1 VPANSNGPAI
11 FLDRDGVINKRI
23 PDDYILNW
31 SQFEF
36 MPGIR
41 EALRQISQLGL
52 PMVVV
57 SNQSAIGRGRLT
69 RRALE
74 DITDRL
80 TQDLLNDGVSISAYY
95 YCIHRPDENC
105 LCRKPQPL
113 LLHEAAA
120 ELNLNLGASVFI
132 GDSESDVEAARLAGC
147 MPVLFGPGLNT
158 ISNSR
163 DWMAGVPA
171 ATTAD
176 ELFAVTVRCLH
187 GHVSQ
192 RQNAFLQSIQT
203 L

>member
-1 VPANSNGPAI
+1 MPENDNGPAI

-57 SNQSAIGRGRLT
+57 SNQSAIGRGILT
-69 RRALE
+69 RRALD
-74 DITDRL
+74 DITARL
-80 TQDLLNDGVSISAYY
+80 TRTLFNDGVTISAYY
-95 YCIHRPDENC
+95 YCTHRPDENC
-105 LCRKPQPL
+105 PCRKPQPL
-113 LLHEAAA
+113 LLYEAAA
-120 ELNLNLGASVFI
+120 ELNLNLRTSIFI

-147 MPVLFGPGLNT
+147 TPVLFGPGLNS
-158 ISNSR
+158 ISSSR
-163 DWMAGVPA
+163 DWMEGVPA
-171 ATTAD
+171 ATTSY
-176 ELFAVTVRCLH
+176 ELFAVVVRCLH

-192 RQNAFLQSIQT
+192 RDKSLV
-203 L
+203 